1 MKKRDGALSVVG
13 LLLISFLLLF
23 GIAWAAKFGWEK
35 IVELKEA
42 DTEYNKEEVVNN
54 LNFIIKE
61 KYFFEYKYA
70 SENHINFE
78 ELYNTDAVIKS
89 LIDNGHIEQLK
100 DINDNPVENQYYIHP
115 DTLKSDIEKNEINEN
130 GSNSNGTKV
139 FKIKKL
145 EDKFMIYFVDKYGEE
160 EELGELIIYPDIK

>member
-1 MKKRDGALSVVG
+1 MKKRESFSVVI
-13 LLLISFLLLF
+13 LLIISFVLAI
-23 GIAWAAKFGWEK
+23 GIATAAKFAWSK
-35 IVELKEA
+35 IVEIKDA

-70 SENHINFE
+70 SENNINFE
-78 ELYNTDAVIKS
+78 ELYNTEAVIKS

-100 DINDNPVENQYYIHP
+100 DINDNLVENQYYIHP
-115 DTLKSDIEKNEINEN
+115 DTLKSDIEQNEINEN

-139 FKIKKL
+139 FKIKKI

-160 EELGELIIYPDIK
+160 EELGELVIYPDIK

>member
-1 MKKRDGALSVVG
+1 MNITPELLSEQSRRCRISPVKRNVYRCQYPYAVRGGITKYILLSSCYRTGV
-13 LLLISFLLLF
+13 F
-23 GIAWAAKFGWEK
+23 
-35 IVELKEA
+35 
-42 DTEYNKEEVVNN
+42 Y
-54 LNFIIKE
+54 FIIKE

-115 DTLKSDIEKNEINEN
+115 DTLKSDIKKNEINEN

>member
-1 MKKRDGALSVVG
+1 MRKREGLSVVMV
-13 LLLISFLLLF
+13 LLIGFLLAF
-23 GIAWAAKFGWEK
+23 GIATAAKFVWIKVLE
-35 IVELKEA
+35 IKEA

-70 SENHINFE
+70 TENHVNFE

-115 DTLKSDIEKNEINEN
+115 ETLKSDIEQSEINEN

-139 FKIKKL
+139 FKIKKIEEKL
-145 EDKFMIYFVDKYGEE
+145 MIYFVDKYGEE

>member
-1 MKKRDGALSVVG
+1 MKKQDGLSILVLLLVSVLLVVG
-13 LLLISFLLLF
+13 IGFAGNF
-23 GIAWAAKFGWEK
+23 IWN
-35 IVELKEA
+35 IVVEMKDA

-70 SENHINFE
+70 SENNINFE

-100 DINDNPVENQYYIHP
+100 DINDNPVEDQYYIHP
-115 DTLKSDIEKNEINEN
+115 ETLKSDIEQNEINEN
-130 GSNSNGTKV
+130 GSDSNGTKV
-139 FKIKKL
+139 FKIKKI

-160 EELGELIIYPDIK
+160 EELGELVIYPDIK